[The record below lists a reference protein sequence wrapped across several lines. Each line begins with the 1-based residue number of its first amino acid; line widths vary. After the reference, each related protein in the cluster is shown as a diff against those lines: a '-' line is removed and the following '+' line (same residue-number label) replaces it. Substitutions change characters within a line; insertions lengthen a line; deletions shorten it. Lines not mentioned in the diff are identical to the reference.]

1 MLKVPEVDPVW
12 HWIHQKDLPRGNPIS
27 ANLGH
32 TIFNKSFTGNLS
44 AYFNASPAERLFRA

>member
-12 HWIHQKDLPRGNPIS
+12 HWIHQKDLLEVNPIS

-32 TIFNKSFTGNLS
+32 TIFNTSFTGNLS
-44 AYFNASPAERLFRA
+44 AYFNASSAERLSRA